1 MEKMNTVEGQNWRF
15 EGVWWRIVAC
25 ISLICSVAF
34 AEETM
39 PLVRLVDAHTAG
51 VLPKGFLAIESRLY
65 EGRNTGFMAGVSVGV
80 TDRFSIGLGYGA
92 EGIVGRGWD
101 PQYNPF
107 PGCMIKYR
115 LYDETFLLPG
125 IAAGFDY
132 QGYGGVTSNG
142 EGGYNPW
149 GYTGYI
155 YKSEG
160 FFVAASKSYLLL
172 KTIEF
177 GFHGGVN
184 WSLEE
189 IWKVKWPNAGIGFD
203 LGLSSAFSFAV
214 EYDFGL
220 NTRDPHRGDDDPY
233 AKPWE
238 GYLHAGAR
246 WNLTRN
252 FAVELDVRD
261 ILEHRKYLADFNNLQ
276 SERVLG
282 WSREIK
288 VVYMAPIR

>member
-1 MEKMNTVEGQNWRF
+1 MKQRTWNTAVVRLCTIAF
-15 EGVWWRIVAC
+15 V
-25 ISLICSVAF
+25 SLFCGAAS
-34 AEETM
+34 AEEAM
-39 PLVRLVDAHTAG
+39 PLIRLVDAHTAG
-51 VLPKGFLAIESRLY
+51 VIPKGYFAIESRLY
-65 EGRNTGFMAGVSVGV
+65 EGRTTGFMAGVSVGI
-80 TDRFSIGLGYGA
+80 TDRFSMGLGYGA

-101 PQYNPF
+101 PEFNPF

-115 LYDETFLLPG
+115 FCDETFLLPG
-125 IAAGFDY
+125 MAAGFDY
-132 QGYGGVTSNG
+132 QGYGGIAG
-142 EGGYNPW
+142 EDHNPWGSYNPW

-177 GFHGGVN
+177 GFHGSLN

-189 IWKVKWPNAGIGFD
+189 VWNVKWPNAGVGFD
-203 LGLSSAFSFAV
+203 LGLSRAFSFAV

-220 NTRDPHRGDDDPY
+220 NARDPHRGDDPY
-233 AKPWE
+233 AQPWG

-246 WNLTRN
+246 WNLTQN

-261 ILEHRKYLADFNNLQ
+261 ILEHRKYLEDFNDQQPN
-276 SERVLG
+276 VLG

-288 VVYMAPIR
+288 VVYMSPIR

>member
-1 MEKMNTVEGQNWRF
+1 MNNTGKWLWVLSGKGRF
-15 EGVWWRIVAC
+15 VPAFV
-25 ISLICSVAF
+25 SLLCFAAF
-34 AEETM
+34 SEETM
-39 PLVRLVDAHTAG
+39 PLIRLVDAHTAG
-51 VLPKGFLAIESRLY
+51 VIPKGYFAIESRLY
-65 EGRNTGFMAGVSVGV
+65 EGRTTGFLTGVSVGI
-80 TDRFSIGLGYGA
+80 TDRFSMGLGYGA

-101 PQYNPF
+101 PEFNPF
-107 PGCMIKYR
+107 PGCMVKYR
-115 LYDETFLLPG
+115 FCDETFLLPG
-125 IAAGFDY
+125 MAVGFDY
-132 QGYGGVTSNG
+132 QGYGGITSNSFNG
-142 EGGYNPW
+142 TNPW

-172 KTIEF
+172 KAIEF
-177 GFHGGVN
+177 GFHGSLN

-189 IWKVKWPNAGIGFD
+189 VWKVKWPNAGVGFD
-203 LGLSSAFSFAV
+203 LGLSRTFSFAV

-220 NTRDPHRGDDDPY
+220 NTRDPHHGDDPY

-246 WNLTRN
+246 WNLTQN
-252 FAVELDVRD
+252 FAVELDVKD
-261 ILEHRKYLADFNNLQ
+261 IFEHRKYLADFNDRQ
-276 SERVLG
+276 SEHILG